1 MAANGPDRGDKR
13 LIFHGGVNKEE
24 IMRKL
29 IIAPVAASLLAF
41 AGAAAAGQGNS
52 ANAPGQDRVCLIT
65 WATPQD
71 AASGADATALE
82 GKYLPRRAA
91 EAQAA
96 RSGGRSR
103 VFDYS
108 NSTQNVNTGNYVIT
122 NNEQERA
129 FCEGP
134 EFNPSLRS

>member
-1 MAANGPDRGDKR
+1 MKNMLIAAAVVG
-13 LIFHGGVNKEE
+13 L
-24 IMRKL
+24 
-29 IIAPVAASLLAF
+29 STF
-41 AGAAAAGQGNS
+41 AGAATGQSGNS

-71 AASGADATALE
+71 AATGADATALE

-96 RSGGRSR
+96 QSGGRSR

-108 NSTQNVNTGNYVIT
+108 DRTVTGNTGTFNIT
-122 NNEQERA
+122 NNDQERA